1 MRTANNANTGRSNL
15 KDTALSVPV
24 FCAFFLKKGLLKSKK
39 HKERMVRGAPRNL
52 NKEVQITNIK
62 F

>member
-1 MRTANNANTGRSNL
+1 MRNANYENTSRSNL

-24 FCAFFLKKGLLKSKK
+24 FCALFSKKGLLKSKK
-39 HKERMVRGAPRNL
+39 HKERMARGAPRII
-52 NKEVQITNIK
+52 NKE